1 MKIKSA
7 IFDLDGTLVDSLML
21 WDVMWTKFG
30 MLYRNDPDF
39 RPDAKDDKAVRTMTL
54 VDAMQYIHEIYS
66 LGASGE
72 DLVNTANEIM
82 EKFYAEDVQLKPG
95 VREFL
100 DDCQA
105 NGVKMCIASATD
117 MKLLRIALEHCD
129 LEKYFPKI
137 FSCAEIGKG
146 KDCPDIYR
154 AAQAYLGTT
163 VGETWVFEDSAV
175 ALCTAHKLGMQTVGI
190 YDQYNY
196 GQDIL
201 RENANIYIDK
211 DDSLARLIGMKKVV
225 LLGDSIRLIGYGT
238 VMQQVL
244 GDRYYVWQPRDNCRF
259 AQYLLL
265 GMAVSWK
272 DYWLDA
278 DVIHFNAGLWD
289 NCDRFGDG
297 PFTPMEAYAE
307 TILRIARIFM
317 EKGKKVIFATTTPVD
332 PRHPDPRTE
341 RIIAYNEA
349 VVPNLREMGV
359 VINDLYSLVAEDVA
373 GNIREDRTHLSQK
386 GIEICAAQTA
396 DVIRQVLAE

>member
-1 MKIKSA
+1 MQIKSA

-30 MLYRNDPDF
+30 SLYRGDPSF
-39 RPDAKDDKAVRTMTL
+39 RPSAEDDKAVRTMTL
-54 VDAMQYIHEIYS
+54 VDAMQYIHERYS
-66 LGASGE
+66 IADSGG
-72 DLVNTANEIM
+72 DLVRCANEIM

-105 NGVKMCIASATD
+105 RGVKMCIASATD

-129 LEKYFPKI
+129 LNKYFPRI

-154 AAQAYLGTT
+154 AAQAYLGTA

-175 ALCTAHKLGMQTVGI
+175 ALVTAHKLGMQTVGI
-190 YDQYNY
+190 YDRYNY

-201 RENANIYIDK
+201 RANANIYIDE

-238 VMQQVL
+238 RVPDVL
-244 GDRYYVWQPRDNCRF
+244 GEKYYVWQPKDNCRF
-259 AQYLLL
+259 AQYMLL

-272 DYWLDA
+272 DYWQDA

-297 PFTPMEAYAE
+297 PFTPIDAYTE
-307 TILRIARIFM
+307 TILRIARIFI
-317 EKGKKVIFATTTPVD
+317 ENGKKVIFATTTPVD
-332 PRHPDPRTE
+332 PRHADPRPE

-349 VVPNLREMGV
+349 VVPKLREMGV
-359 VINDLYSLVAEDVA
+359 EINDLYTTVRQDIER
-373 GNIREDRTHLSQK
+373 NICEDRTHLSQK
-386 GIEICAAQTA
+386 GIELCASQTA
-396 DVIRQVLAE
+396 DAIRRVIG